1 MEVIA
6 TLQQCTPIENGV
18 SRSGT
23 SWKKTNIVA
32 IVNDGDR
39 QSIVVFQAFGDRA
52 DTAAAISPGATVRIR
67 FRLDSQEYT
76 DRNNVRRWRTEATCY
91 SIAPMVAQYPQP
103 QYAPTPTAPPTAPPP
118 TSPPQYQQ
126 APPPQYQAQPV
137 YPQTPGFNNQ

>member
-1 MEVIA
+1 MEIIA
-6 TLQQCTPIENGV
+6 TLQQCTPIEHGV
-18 SRSGT
+18 SKSGA

-32 IVNDGDR
+32 IVNEGDR
-39 QSIVVFQAFGDRA
+39 QSIVAFQAFGDRA

-103 QYAPTPTAPPTAPPP
+103 QYAPTPTAPP
-118 TSPPQYQQ
+118 QYPQ
-126 APPPQYQAQPV
+126 APPSQYQAQPV